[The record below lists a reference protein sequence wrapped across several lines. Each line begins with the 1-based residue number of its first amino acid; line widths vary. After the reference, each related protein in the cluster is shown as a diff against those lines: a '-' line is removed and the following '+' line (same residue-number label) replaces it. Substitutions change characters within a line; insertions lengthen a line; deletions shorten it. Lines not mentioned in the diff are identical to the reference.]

1 MSHRKKHLSVLD
13 KKNPISLH
21 DKHRPRAYL
30 DRSTLL
36 CSLKSFLGCHYILNK
51 CKRPRIDIALGGHMC
66 AWARACTCVRACVHA
81 CVRACVRACVCVCVC
96 FCFCLCVH
104 LYMHIQVHGDQKI
117 TFWRQCESVRGLRQA
132 DSMTGFK
139 LAVQKTMPRSL
150 FPRTGQVLASQ

>member
-81 CVRACVRACVCVCVC
+81 CVRACVRACVCVCV
-96 FCFCLCVH
+96 FYLLLVTDYH
-104 LYMHIQVHGDQKI
+104 SPEG
-117 TFWRQCESVRGLRQA
+117 WRIAFVESGVMLMVSGSRW
-132 DSMTGFK
+132 THN
-139 LAVQKTMPRSL
+139 
-150 FPRTGQVLASQ
+150 FPLASHNTITKPPNFLQLD